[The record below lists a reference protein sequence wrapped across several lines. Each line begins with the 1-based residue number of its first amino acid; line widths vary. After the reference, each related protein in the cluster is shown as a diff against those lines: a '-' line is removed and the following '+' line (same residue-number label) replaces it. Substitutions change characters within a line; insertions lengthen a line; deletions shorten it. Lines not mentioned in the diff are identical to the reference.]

1 MRNQFLLIKLFAG
14 MLIAAPIW
22 AEDPHGHKHD
32 ESHHDEQEAPHKGE
46 SHEEEHESEAGHD
59 EELSSNIGPGFA
71 VTEADHDQG
80 FKLSEKALKTLG
92 LEWKPVQNAS
102 AVTVPSSSL
111 VFFKDETG
119 VYRVRDGWIKLIEG
133 EVEITGKSARF
144 MPQDKTAFKS
154 GDQIVTAGVPLL
166 RVTELD
172 TFSGSEAGHAH

>member
-1 MRNQFLLIKLFAG
+1 MKNNFLLIKLFSG
-14 MLIAAPIW
+14 MLIVAPMW
-22 AEDPHGHKHD
+22 AEDPHDHKHG
-32 ESHHDEQEAPHKGE
+32 EVQHHEQEAPHKE
-46 SHEEEHESEAGHD
+46 DRHEEEHEGEAGHD

-80 FKLSEKALKTLG
+80 FKLSEKAVKTLG
-92 LEWKPVQNAS
+92 LEWKPVQNA
-102 AVTVPSSSL
+102 AALTVPSSSL
-111 VFFKDETG
+111 VFSKDEAG

-144 MPQDKTAFKS
+144 ISQEKSAFRS